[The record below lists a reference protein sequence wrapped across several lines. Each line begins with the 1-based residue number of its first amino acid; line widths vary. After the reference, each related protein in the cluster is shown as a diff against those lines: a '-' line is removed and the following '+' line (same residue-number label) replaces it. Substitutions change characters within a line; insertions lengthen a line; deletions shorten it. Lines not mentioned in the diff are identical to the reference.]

1 MNWLNNIQIKTRI
14 ILLALIPTLAAL
26 FFSVNQLQEGLALR
40 HEMNNLAVAI
50 SYIEQ
55 LAPVL
60 NSLENEQRET
70 KRFIYADDKLADS
83 VSQARMDM
91 ESARAQSKEHIKE
104 WEFFIDAYQNKLS
117 LGILPANDQKYL
129 AKKISQIDLIRKV
142 ADAKLEHSDEY
153 KSQYDNNT
161 IWAAVDIGRIRQE
174 LLKSISKALRAT
186 ASDASISNAAT
197 SYYFLLQAA
206 SASSALHEQ
215 IDDALTKNIAGYPF
229 GQLMHYRALEN
240 DYRSLFLEYASASSM
255 KAYNETL
262 NRDDQVNRVV
272 SIYWDVFNLF
282 NSLNTAPL
290 TISGGEKWPNI
301 SSLIADGYS
310 DLADRVLSEVV
321 SLEQSNLAYA
331 NSLVIRA
338 ASILLALVLI
348 ITLFSWCVI
357 RSISQ
362 PLGHFVKVFDD
373 LAESKDMSIRLS
385 EDGHNE
391 LTGLSMAFNKLI
403 VSFNHTLTSVRMK
416 AYEVKDLAEH
426 ASVNMEQAKSLST
439 NQLSATD
446 SISVAV
452 HEMTTTIQEV
462 SHIAQSTA
470 QAVQC
475 AHDVSVSSSNNWE
488 TSKNMM
494 EKLISELGN
503 TSAVVNKLNHEAEQ
517 IGGILNV
524 IQGIAEQTNLLAL
537 NAAIEAARAG
547 ESGRGF
553 AVVADEVRSLAARTQ
568 QSTRQIRTQIESL
581 LGGAGSATRDMENL
595 REEGTKAVTLVLETG
610 SSFNM
615 LRSELDKIME
625 MATLIAT
632 ATEEQTM
639 VSNEINQRIS
649 SVKDDSQAL
658 SRQAQTTSDMMIGIE
673 ENTAQL
679 QRSVDAFQIT
689 SVVKM

>member
-1 MNWLNNIQIKTRI
+1 MTWLNNIHIKTRI

-26 FFSVNQLQEGLALR
+26 FFSINQLQEGLALR
-40 HEMNNLAVAI
+40 QEMNNLAVAI
-50 SYIEQ
+50 SYIEH

-60 NSLENEQRET
+60 SALENEQRET
-70 KRFIYADDKLADS
+70 KKFIYADDKSADS
-83 VSQARMDM
+83 VSQARLAM
-91 ESARAQSKEHIKE
+91 ESARQQSKEYISK
-104 WEFFIDAYQNKLS
+104 WQSFIDAYRVQLS
-117 LGILPANDQKYL
+117 IGILPPHEQEYL
-129 AKKISQIDLIRKV
+129 SKKTGQIDLIREV

-153 KSQYDNNT
+153 KSRYDNNT

-215 IDDALTKNIAGYPF
+215 ISDALTKNIAGYPF

-240 DYRSLFLEYASASSM
+240 DYRSLFLEYASANSM
-255 KAYNETL
+255 KAYHETL
-262 NRDDQVNRVV
+262 NRDDQVNRVIA
-272 SIYWDVFNLF
+272 IYWDVFNLF

-290 TISGGEKWPNI
+290 KISGGEKWSDI
-301 SSLIADGYS
+301 SSLITDGYS
-310 DLADRVLSEVV
+310 DLAGRVLSEVV
-321 SLEQSNLAYA
+321 SLEQSNLAHA

-338 ASILLALVLI
+338 AGILFALVFVI
-348 ITLFSWCVI
+348 SIFSWLVI
-357 RSISQ
+357 RSITH
-362 PLGHFVKVFDD
+362 PLEYFAKTFNA
-373 LAESKDMSIRLS
+373 LAEHKDMSIRLS
-385 EDGHNE
+385 EEGHNE
-391 LTGLSMAFNKLI
+391 LTGLSRAFNQLI
-403 VSFNHTLTSVRMK
+403 MSFNHTLSSVRMK

-452 HEMTTTIQEV
+452 HEMTTTIHEV
-462 SHIAQSTA
+462 SNIAQSTS

-475 AHDVSVSSSNNWE
+475 AHDVSVSSSMNWE

-503 TSAVVNKLNHEAEQ
+503 TSEVVNKLNHEAEQ

-568 QSTRQIRTQIESL
+568 QSTQQIRKQIESL
-581 LGGAGSATRDMENL
+581 LAGASSATSDMAILRD
-595 REEGTKAVTLVLETG
+595 EGTKAVTLVLETG
-610 SSFNM
+610 ESFTR

-658 SRQAQTTSDMMIGIE
+658 SRQAQTTSDMMVGIE

-679 QRSVDAFQIT
+679 QCSVDVFQII
-689 SVVKM
+689 SRPS